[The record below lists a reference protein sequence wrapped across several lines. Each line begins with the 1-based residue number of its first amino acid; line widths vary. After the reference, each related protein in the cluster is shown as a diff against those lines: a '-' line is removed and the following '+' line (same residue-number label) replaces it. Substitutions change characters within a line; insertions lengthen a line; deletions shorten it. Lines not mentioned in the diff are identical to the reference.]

1 MTNIKQTGNNI
12 KSFSL
17 SPTGILYI
25 VATPIGNLGDMTFRA
40 VEILRQVNVIACED
54 TRVSHKLLAHF
65 GIQSKCIVYND
76 HADEKVRQKLIM
88 QLDQGMSIALISDA
102 GTPLVSDPGYKL
114 VQDALLHEHKVI
126 PIPGASSV
134 ISALSA
140 AGLPTDAFY
149 FGGFIPNS
157 SGQARAKL
165 EEVKELRATVVFFE
179 SPKRLL
185 KTLTI
190 MESVFGSRQCV
201 VARELTK
208 LHEEF
213 VRGTCASVL
222 KAFTDREKIRGEVVI
237 LIEPAGDK
245 LPPDKDEL
253 NEMLRRELTSSTL
266 KSAVDRVAKTTGLPR
281 KEIYSMALQ
290 LRGKG

>member
-1 MTNIKQTGNNI
+1 MTNIKQTANNI
-12 KSFSL
+12 KSFSQ
-17 SPTGILYI
+17 PQTGILYI

-40 VEILRQVNVIACED
+40 VEILRQVNIIACED
-54 TRVSHKLLAHF
+54 TRVSHKLLTHF
-65 GIQSKCIVYND
+65 GIQNKCIVYND
-76 HADEKVRQKLIM
+76 HADDKVRQKLIM
-88 QLDQGMSIALISDA
+88 QLNQGMSIALISDA
-102 GTPLVSDPGYKL
+102 GTPLVSDPGFKL
-114 VQDALLHEHKVI
+114 VQDALLNEHKII

-149 FGGFIPNS
+149 FGGFIPSS

-165 EEVKELRATVVFFE
+165 EEVKELRATIVFFE
-179 SPKRLL
+179 SPNRLL

-190 MESVFGSRQCV
+190 MGSVFGSRQCV

-213 VRGTCASVL
+213 VRGTCSSVL
-222 KAFTDREKIRGEVVI
+222 QAFADREKIRGEVVI

-245 LPPDKDEL
+245 PPLDKEEVKEMIRKEL
-253 NEMLRRELTSSTL
+253 ASSTL
-266 KSAVDRVAKTTGLPR
+266 KSAVDVVAKSSGLPR
-281 KEIYSMALQ
+281 KEVYSLAL
-290 LRGKG
+290 LLKEEK